1 MLMRMN
7 ISVPDELA
15 EQVRE
20 RDLPISAI
28 CQRALR
34 EAVSRLD
41 VGAEQRL
48 FGMMQHLMRCY
59 ATRQP
64 PEVPPARDVV
74 TLQDALDSVLQVAAV
89 IDEATQA
96 GQIPAHRGVHAS
108 AMLMIAR
115 DYIQPLPRGL
125 ADDGVT
131 DHATADLAE
140 LVALLRQAR
149 EASGLRG

>member
-1 MLMRMN
+1 MRMN
-7 ISVPDELA
+7 ISVPDDLA
-15 EQVRE
+15 EQVRK

-34 EAVSRLD
+34 EEISKLD
-41 VGAEQRL
+41 VGAGPRL
-48 FGMMQHLMRCY
+48 YGMMQHLMMRS
-59 ATRQP
+59 AHRQL
-64 PEVPPARDVV
+64 PEIPPARGVV

-96 GQIPAHRGVHAS
+96 GQIPAHRGVHAG
-108 AMLMIAR
+108 AMLMLIR
-115 DYIQPLPRGL
+115 DYIQPLPIGL

-140 LVALLRQAR
+140 LVAALRQAR
-149 EASGLRG
+149 EATGFQG